1 MTTHETPPL
10 PAVGSPVERG
20 VRPPVRMLRL
30 TLQIGADSRR
40 DMVGALMNLAR
51 RIDREE
57 LSGSGTWGGY
67 SDGGNWELLTDP
79 NQTHEKFF
87 EELMAYLDAVERP
100 NDLLSGAP

>member
-1 MTTHETPPL
+1 MNTPKTE
-10 PAVGSPVERG
+10 AVGAQVDLPVK
-20 VRPPVRMLRL
+20 PPVRALHL
-30 TLQIGADSRR
+30 TLEMGCDTRA

-79 NQTHEKFF
+79 TQTHERFF
-87 EELMAYLDAVERP
+87 EELTAYLDSKKA
-100 NDLLSGAP
+100 A